1 MDIDDSG
8 IERGSDEGG
17 GSGVDGGGRG
27 SALGIGELL
36 GRARERAE
44 PVLRGVPDAALAGPT
59 PCAEYDVKALVNHVF
74 QVVVQFQ
81 RLAAKEESEFG
92 EAPDRVGVGP
102 DWRERL
108 VAETDLLVAA
118 WSAPGAEEGTT
129 GAMDMPARLVG
140 SMALLDLT
148 VHVWDLARATG
159 QDFPEADEAVVA
171 ELAGA
176 VAVLEPTARRM
187 GVFGEAVAAAE
198 DASPFERL
206 LARTGRDPHW
216 KA

>member
-1 MDIDDSG
+1 MDTN
-8 IERGSDEGG
+8 EAKTY
-17 GSGVDGGGRG
+17 GV
-27 SALGIGELL
+27 GELL
-36 GRARERAE
+36 DLARERAV
-44 PVLRGVPDAALAGPT
+44 PVVRGIPDTALGVPT

-81 RLAAKEESEFG
+81 RLAAKEPSDFG
-92 EAPDRVGVGP
+92 ASAPDRVAEGP

-108 VAETDLLVAA
+108 VAEAERLVAA

-159 QDFPEADEAVVA
+159 QEYRAADEAVVT

-176 VAVLEPTARRM
+176 VAELEPTARKM
-187 GVFGEAVAAAE
+187 GVFGEPVRVAE
-198 DASPFERL
+198 DASAFERL
-206 LARTGRDPHW
+206 LGRTGRDPGW
-216 KA
+216 G